1 MAKLV
6 TIIEAPEWV
15 DVMFKHWNIDET
27 GKQKVWQSF
36 IEHMVGVEPIIF
48 PIYMQAYFGAYTN
61 SIKES
66 GELDEILGN

>member
-6 TIIEAPEWV
+6 AIIEAPKWV
-15 DVMFKHWNIDET
+15 DVMFKHWDIDEA
-27 GKQKVWQSF
+27 GKQKIWQSYV
-36 IEHMVGVEPIIF
+36 EHMVGVNVPIH
-48 PIYMQAYFGAYTN
+48 MQADFDAYTN